1 MNMRVMKNIIYILLA
16 GLLFTS
22 CLDKLPEDAIPAD
35 KAITTVSEANQ
46 AVIGLY
52 SSFLSGALY
61 SGALS
66 IMPDIQCDM
75 AYAING
81 YTNAYGDVWRWEILS
96 TNANVESVYGSLY
109 GVISS
114 ANFLLDYEDRLRRT
128 TTDDDDLDRL
138 DQYCGEAHM
147 ARALAYWELIRLF
160 TKPYNEATA
169 DTDMGVVITEH
180 YNQDGPLYRAS
191 LRESVN
197 FLMEEIALA
206 EEMLK
211 LDEDY
216 SPSSHGP
223 LYSSEYFNEYV
234 AHALHARVALY
245 LGRWEEAASE
255 SGKLIDC
262 GYYLLSSASALYSGN
277 TTYFDYLWQYDE
289 GTETI
294 WKIGFTPTAYGGA
307 LGQVFFNYD
316 FQSVKPDYVPAK
328 WVLDLYD
335 ANDLRAGTYFASF
348 TTGHTHGLQWPLL
361 VKYWGNPNFTS
372 LNILHTHQPKVFRLA
387 EQYLIRAE
395 ANAMLGKYTDAA
407 KDIATLRKAR
417 YANYSGTPQMDAS
430 TAMQIIEQ
438 ERVKELYME
447 GFRLT
452 DLKRWHKG
460 FVRKPQAESIKSGS
474 SLKVEADDALFVWP
488 IPQHELEAP
497 GANIQPN
504 ESNR

>member
-1 MNMRVMKNIIYILLA
+1 MKKSIYILLS
-16 GLLFTS
+16 GMMLTTS

-35 KAITTVSEANQ
+35 KAITTVDEANQ
-46 AVIGLY
+46 AVVGIY
-52 SSFLSGALY
+52 AAFLSSALY
-61 SGALS
+61 SGALT
-66 IMPDIQCDM
+66 IMPDLQCDM
-75 AYAING
+75 AYAVNG
-81 YTNAYGDVWRWEILS
+81 YTNVYGDTWRWEMLS
-96 TNANVESVYGSLY
+96 TNSNVEAVYGSLY
-109 GVISS
+109 GVIAS
-114 ANFLLDYEDRLRRT
+114 ANFLLDYEDRLRLS

-160 TKPYNEATA
+160 TKTYDESTASNEL
-169 DTDMGVVITEH
+169 GVVLTER
-180 YNQDGPLYRAS
+180 YNQDGPIYRAT
-191 LRESVN
+191 LKESVE
-197 FLMEEIALA
+197 FLMKDIAIA
-206 EEMLK
+206 EELLK
-211 LDEDY
+211 LDDEY
-216 SPSSHGP
+216 TPSNVSI
-223 LYSSEYFNEYV
+223 YSSEYFNEYV

-245 LGRWEEAASE
+245 LGHWKEAVEEST
-255 SGKLIDC
+255 KLIDC
-262 GYYLLSSASALYSGN
+262 GYFLLSSASTKYTSSM
-277 TTYFDYLWQYDE
+277 TYFDYLWQYDE

-294 WKIGFTPTAYGGA
+294 WKIGFTTTAYGGA
-307 LGQVFFNYD
+307 LGQIFLNYD
-316 FQSVKPDYVPAK
+316 YQSVKPDYVPAQ
-328 WVLDLYD
+328 WVLNLYD
-335 ANDLRAGTYFASF
+335 ASDLRAGTYFSTF

-372 LNILHTHQPKVFRLA
+372 IGILHVQQPKVFRLA

-395 ANAMLGKYTDAA
+395 SNAMLGNYSDAA

-417 YANYSGTPQMDAS
+417 YSNYSGQPLMDAS
-430 TAMQIIEQ
+430 TAMDVIEQ

-460 FVRKPQAESIKSGS
+460 FERKPQSESVESGS
-474 SLKVEADDALFVWP
+474 SLKVVADDPLFVWP

>member
-1 MNMRVMKNIIYILLA
+1 MKKIIYILFA
-16 GLLFTS
+16 GMLFTS

-35 KAITTVSEANQ
+35 KAITTISEANQ

-52 SSFLSGALY
+52 SSFLSSSLY

-66 IMPDIQCDM
+66 IMPDLQCDM
-75 AYAING
+75 VYAVNG
-81 YTNAYGDVWRWEILS
+81 YTNTYGDTWRWEILS
-96 TNANVESVYGSLY
+96 TNANIEAVYGSLY
-109 GVISS
+109 NVITS

-128 TTDDDDLDRL
+128 ITDDDDLDRL

-147 ARALAYWELIRLF
+147 ARAIAYWELIRLF
-160 TKPYNEATA
+160 TKPYDEATA
-169 DTDMGVVITEH
+169 DTELGVVITEH
-180 YNQDGPLYRAS
+180 YNQGGEIYRS
-191 LRESVN
+191 TLKESVD
-197 FLMEEIALA
+197 FLMKEIALA

-211 LDEDY
+211 LDDDY
-216 SPSSHGP
+216 KPSTHGP
-223 LYSSEYFNEYV
+223 LYSSNYFNEYV

-245 LGRWEEAASE
+245 LGRWEEAAKEAS
-255 SGKLIDC
+255 KLIDC
-262 GYYLLSSASALYSGN
+262 GYYLLSSASSIYSGQMS
-277 TTYFDYLWQYDE
+277 YFDYLWQYDE

-294 WKIGFTPTAYGGA
+294 WKVGFTSTAYGGA
-307 LGQVFFNYD
+307 LGRIFFNYD
-316 FQSVKPDYVPAK
+316 YQSVKPDYVPAQ
-328 WVLDLYD
+328 WVINLYE
-335 ANDLRAGTYFASF
+335 ANDLRVDTYFSVF

-361 VKYWGNPNFTS
+361 VKYWGNPNFS
-372 LNILHTHQPKVFRLA
+372 SQGILHMHQPKVFRLA

-395 ANAMLGKYTDAA
+395 ANAMLGKYTEAA

-417 YANYSGTPQMDAS
+417 YTSYTSTPHLDAK
-430 TAMQIIEQ
+430 TALQVIEQ

-460 FVRKPQAESIKSGS
+460 FERTPQSESVKSGS

-497 GANIQPN
+497 GANILPN